1 MRMTAE
7 QLKYQQ
13 DALRNDQ
20 ERYNHVLAKI
30 GEQARAPVL
39 GESRNDYRREQ
50 LREIKRRHLQ
60 NHRLY
65 AVNMR
70 GLQADALDA
79 IEPQVLEAVVQ
90 EYWNPRNVP
99 LGEIH
104 ERKRFDDF
112 GHLQS
117 IEWLGRESFVKFMGR
132 PGRRVASF
140 MHNPAL
146 MPQR

>member
-13 DALRNDQ
+13 DAIRNDQ

-60 NHRLY
+60 NHKLY
-65 AVNMR
+65 TVNMR

-79 IEPQVLEAVVQ
+79 SSRRSSKPPCRSTGIRATCRSAKSMSARDSTISATC
-90 EYWNPRNVP
+90 NPSS
-99 LGEIH
+99 GSA
-104 ERKRFDDF
+104 K
-112 GHLQS
+112 
-117 IEWLGRESFVKFMGR
+117 K
-132 PGRRVASF
+132 AS
-140 MHNPAL
+140 
-146 MPQR
+146 